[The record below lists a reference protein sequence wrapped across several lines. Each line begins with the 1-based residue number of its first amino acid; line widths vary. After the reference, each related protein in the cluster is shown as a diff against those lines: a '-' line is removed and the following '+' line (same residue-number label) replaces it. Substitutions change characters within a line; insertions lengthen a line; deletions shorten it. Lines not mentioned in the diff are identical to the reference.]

1 MNGAH
6 LHLIVTHLPI
16 VGLLAAF
23 LVNLYAIISKNDE
36 IKRLSLWAYVVLGVF
51 GLLAYLTGDSA
62 EEVLLTYPGFTEDM
76 IEPHETMGL
85 LFFIGL
91 MIMTAGAFAGLYLSK
106 TKEALLKKFNLYL
119 LFAAILVAFL
129 AVRTG
134 STGGEIRHPEVRQGI
149 YSPK

>member
-23 LVNLYAIISKNDE
+23 MLNLYAIISKNDE
-36 IKRLSLWAYVVLGVF
+36 IKKLSLWAYVVLGIF

-62 EEVLLTYPGFTEDM
+62 EEVLLTYPGFTEEM
-76 IEPHETMGL
+76 IEPHENMAIF
-85 LFFIGL
+85 FFIGL
-91 MIMTAGAFAGLYLSK
+91 MIMMAGAFAGLYLSK

-119 LFAAILVAFL
+119 LIVAILVAFL
-129 AVRTG
+129 AVQTG
-134 STGGEIRHPEVRQGI
+134 STGGKIRHPEINQQD
-149 YSPK
+149 K

>member
-23 LVNLYAIISKNDE
+23 LLNLYAIISKNDE
-36 IKRLSLWAYVVLGVF
+36 IKRLSLWAYVVLGIF
-51 GLLAYLTGDSA
+51 GLLAYLTGDSS
-62 EEVLLTYPGFTEDM
+62 EEVLLTYPGFTEEM
-76 IEPHETMGL
+76 IEPHENMAIF
-85 LFFIGL
+85 FFIGL

-119 LFAAILVAFL
+119 LIAAILLAFL
-129 AVRTG
+129 AVQTG
-134 STGGEIRHPEVRQGI
+134 STGGKIRHPEIKQGAM
-149 YSPK
+149 KK